1 MYLIM
6 NDKSF
11 VGTRGGEIEEGILKY
26 VEIPDDLLEQLD
38 FSFIENFKTILRA
51 NEFRNIKHRKRE
63 PKLENKLDFFAWVKK
78 DRSSIPF
85 FDYSIWDNDI
95 KKILQYF
102 RKGEK

>member
-11 VGTRGGEIEEGILKY
+11 IGTRGGEIEEGILKY

-51 NEFRNIKHRKRE
+51 NEFKNIKHRKRE
-63 PKLENKLDFFAWVKK
+63 PKLENKLDFLVWVCK
-78 DRSSIPF
+78 DRSSIPI
-85 FDYSIWDNDI
+85 FDYSIWDKDS
-95 KKILQYF
+95 KKVLQYF